1 MIEASALITA
11 NPEELERVAGL
22 QAIRIA

>member
-22 QAIRIA
+22 RAIRIA